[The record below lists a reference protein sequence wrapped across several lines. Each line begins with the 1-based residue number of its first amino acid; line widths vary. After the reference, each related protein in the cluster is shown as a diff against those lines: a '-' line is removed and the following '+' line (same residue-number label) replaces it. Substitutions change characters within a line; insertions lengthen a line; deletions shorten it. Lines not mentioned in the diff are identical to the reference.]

1 MRSTFYQLKSV
12 NQTLSFG
19 DLEFDLFMGFVQMID
34 WIGWDGME
42 CVCACARK
50 YTLGMAIFMLQCGK
64 NHLIQWLEQWTQAAA
79 AASLFWQ
86 NIMGTRKLAHSEQTL
101 YGQW

>member
-34 WIGWDGME
+34 WIEWDGME
-42 CVCACARK
+42 WNHGLSVCV
-50 YTLGMAIFMLQCGK
+50 
-64 NHLIQWLEQWTQAAA
+64 
-79 AASLFWQ
+79 
-86 NIMGTRKLAHSEQTL
+86 
-101 YGQW
+101 